1 MTTIYKVF
9 NGNVANVLLTA
20 DHGFLY
26 NDMKF
31 EEKDKHSIKESA
43 IEKKTRYYL
52 TDSNDGFEDIVKFPL
67 DKVSS
72 IKSTTPLQVAVPIG
86 TNRLAAPGGYNFAH
100 GGASLQEMIIPVIR
114 SQQKRTNKTEKVGV
128 ALMNHNLNMVSSRL
142 KFQMIQSEAVSI
154 TVMERKVVCC
164 IYNGDAPVTQEK
176 EVTLNSTDATNLN
189 NRVFEVTLNLNKS
202 VYASMLQLR
211 IYDVDDKLNPLVR
224 ETVKNNTMIEQD
236 F

>member
-1 MTTIYKVF
+1 MANEEIMDEENIVVEF
-9 NGNVANVLLTA
+9 QDDAGNS
-20 DHGFLY
+20 LY
-26 NDMKF
+26 
-31 EEKDKHSIKESA
+31 
-43 IEKKTRYYL
+43 Y
-52 TDSNDGFEDIVKFPL
+52 
-67 DKVSS
+67 
-72 IKSTTPLQVAVPIG
+72 Q
-86 TNRLAAPGGYNFAH
+86 
-100 GGASLQEMIIPVIR
+100 QEMIIPVIR

-128 ALMNHNLNMVSSRL
+128 ALMSHNLNMVSSRL
-142 KFQMIQSEAVSI
+142 KFQMIQSEAVSM

-164 IYNGDAPVTQEK
+164 IYNGDDPVTQEK

-202 VYASMLQLR
+202 VNASMLQLR

>member
-9 NGNVANVLLTA
+9 DGNVANVLLTA

-128 ALMNHNLNMVSSRL
+128 ALMSHNLNIV
-142 KFQMIQSEAVSI
+142 KSI
-154 TVMERKVVCC
+154 EVPDDTVGSCKHDRDGAQGGLL
-164 IYNGDAPVTQEK
+164 Y
-176 EVTLNSTDATNLN
+176 L
-189 NRVFEVTLNLNKS
+189 
-202 VYASMLQLR
+202 
-211 IYDVDDKLNPLVR
+211 
-224 ETVKNNTMIEQD
+224 
-236 F
+236 

>member
-128 ALMNHNLNMVSSRL
+128 ALMSHNLNMVSSRL
-142 KFQMIQSEAVSI
+142 KVQMIQSGSCKHDRDGAQGGLL
-154 TVMERKVVCC
+154 
-164 IYNGDAPVTQEK
+164 Y
-176 EVTLNSTDATNLN
+176 L
-189 NRVFEVTLNLNKS
+189 
-202 VYASMLQLR
+202 
-211 IYDVDDKLNPLVR
+211 
-224 ETVKNNTMIEQD
+224 
-236 F
+236 

>member
-1 MTTIYKVF
+1 MRRRT
-9 NGNVANVLLTA
+9 
-20 DHGFLY
+20 
-26 NDMKF
+26 
-31 EEKDKHSIKESA
+31 SIASRSRL
-43 IEKKTRYYL
+43 TRYYL
-52 TDSNDGFEDIVKFPL
+52 TDSNDAFEDIVKFPF

-86 TNRLAAPGGYNFAH
+86 TNRLTASGGYNFAH
-100 GGASLQEMIIPVIR
+100 GGASLQKMIIPVIR

-128 ALMNHNLNMVSSRL
+128 ALMSHNLNMVSSRL
-142 KFQMIQSEAVSI
+142 KFQMIQSEAVSM

-164 IYNGDAPVTQEK
+164 IYNGDDPVTQEK
-176 EVTLNSTDATNLN
+176 EVTLN
-189 NRVFEVTLNLNKS
+189 LNKS
-202 VYASMLQLR
+202 VNASMLQLR